1 MSPSLAKL
9 AETAVP
15 GLRVAK
21 LTGYG
26 LEEITA
32 PNANQQ
38 GGSEQDYRVKTGVIA
53 ASPIDTFLDIQ
64 PERKFIEGESGAHA
78 VEQGHQATDQKR

>member
-1 MSPSLAKL
+1 MSPELAG
-9 AETAVP
+9 TAVP

-32 PNANQQ
+32 PNANQR
-38 GGSEQDYRVKTGVIA
+38 GGSEQDYRVKAGVIA
-53 ASPIDTFLDIQ
+53 RSPIDTVLNVQ
-64 PERKFIEGESGAHA
+64 PERKFIEGESGAPT
-78 VEQGHQATDQKR
+78 VEH